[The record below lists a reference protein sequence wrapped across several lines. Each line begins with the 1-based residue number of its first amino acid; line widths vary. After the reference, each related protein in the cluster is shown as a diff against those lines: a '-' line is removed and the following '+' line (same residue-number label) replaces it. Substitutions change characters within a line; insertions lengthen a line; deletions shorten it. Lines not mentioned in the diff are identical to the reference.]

1 MLASSET
8 RIKDILDDIVR
19 SSPYIKAVAMARI
32 SGVTI
37 VSVMPTYVSPEHVSA
52 MSAVMVLLG
61 ERIARAMR
69 SGELNQ
75 VYIKGDQGHIVLTSV
90 GHEAVLMITAEEQA
104 PLGLLFIEMARAAQQ
119 LRKLV

>member
-104 PLGLLFIEMARAAQQ
+104 PLGLLFIEMARAAQK

>member
-90 GHEAVLMITAEEQA
+90 GHEAVLMITAEEHA
-104 PLGLLFIEMARAAQQ
+104 PLGLLFIEMARAAQK

>member
-1 MLASSET
+1 MLQSPEI
-8 RIKDILDDIVR
+8 RIKEILDEVMK
-19 SSPYIKAVAMARI
+19 SSPYLKAIALARI
-32 SGVTI
+32 SGVSM
-37 VSVMPTYVSPEHVSA
+37 VSVMPTYVSPEHISA

-75 VYIKGDQGHIVLTSV
+75 VYIKGNEGHIVLTAV
-90 GHEAVLMITAEEQA
+90 GNEAVLMITAEEQA
-104 PLGLLFIEMARAAQQ
+104 PLGLLFIEMEHAARK

>member
-75 VYIKGDQGHIVLTSV
+75 VYIKGDEGHIVLTSV

>member
-8 RIKDILDDIVR
+8 RIKDILDDIVK

-32 SGVTI
+32 SGVTM

-75 VYIKGDQGHIVLTSV
+75 IYIKGDEGHIVLTSV

-104 PLGLLFIEMARAAQQ
+104 PLGLLFIEMARAARR
-119 LRKLV
+119 LKNLV

>member
-1 MLASSET
+1 MLPSSEN
-8 RIKDILDDIVR
+8 RIKEILDDVMR

-32 SGVTI
+32 SGVTM

-75 VYIKGDQGHIVLTSV
+75 VYIKGDEGHIVMTAV
-90 GHEAVLMITAEEQA
+90 GNEAVLMITAQEHA
-104 PLGLLFIEMARAAQQ
+104 PLGLLFIEMGRAAKK